1 MLRRPDVDEVM
12 EYGRALGFDLTP
24 MEARMIQARMM
35 DTIATLETFDEMRVA
50 ERRPPLRF
58 TDRDPGRRPSPA
70 EDPLG
75 AFITRCRV
83 PGAASGPLHGKT
95 VALKDHIA
103 LAGVPMTFSS
113 HMMDGYVPDFDAT
126 VVTRLLDAGATITGK
141 LKMEEFSWGGPGLSG
156 VGDYGRPLNPHNREH
171 VTGGSSSGSGAAV
184 AGGMVDIAL
193 GGDQGGSIRLPAA
206 WCGIVGLMPTHGLV
220 PHSGVFG
227 LEPTIDYVGPMA
239 RTVEDV
245 AVSLQVMAGRDGLDP
260 RQGDVPASLPP
271 YAAALARGVKGLRV
285 GLLDEGFGVPGGD
298 PAVDEAVREAVRTLE
313 RGGAQIARVSVPLH
327 TQALPA
333 LLPIYL
339 EGGKRMY
346 DTHFGGTGAKTH
358 YPSSLISIFGRLKQS
373 HAREFSPNLKLNL
386 LQGYYLQRNYGGR
399 LYAKAQNVRPTFV
412 AQYDRVFAGVDVLAM
427 PTIPMTAPRWQ
438 EPRDYQDAMELT
450 MLGGKRSLD
459 LGPVIANTC
468 PFNYTGHPA
477 ISVPCA
483 KIGGLPVGLMLVAPY
498 FREDTLIQAAAAY
511 QQSVDWAALISAPR
525 AGR

>member
-1 MLRRPDVDEVM
+1 MASCSRNALSRSEDEAMLRRPDVDEVM

-35 DTIATLETFDEMRVA
+35 DTIAALETFDEMRVE

-58 TDRDPGRRPSPA
+58 TDRDPGRRPSAA

-103 LAGVPMTFSS
+103 LAGV
-113 HMMDGYVPDFDAT
+113 G
-126 VVTRLLDAGATITGK
+126 GA
-141 LKMEEFSWGGPGLSG
+141 
-156 VGDYGRPLNPHNREH
+156 
-171 VTGGSSSGSGAAV
+171 
-184 AGGMVDIAL
+184 VDIAL

-227 LEPTIDYVGPMA
+227 REPTIDYVGPMA
-239 RTVEDV
+239 RTVEDI

-260 RQGDVPASLPP
+260 RQADVPATLPP
-271 YAAALARGVKGLRV
+271 YPAALARGVKGLRI

-298 PAVDEAVREAVRTLE
+298 RAVDEAVMEAVRTLE
-313 RGGAQIARVSVPLH
+313 RAGARVERVSVPLH

-346 DTHFGGTGAKTH
+346 DTHFGGTGAKTY

-412 AQYDRVFAGVDVLAM
+412 AQYDRA
-427 PTIPMTAPRWQ
+427 
-438 EPRDYQDAMELT
+438 
-450 MLGGKRSLD
+450 
-459 LGPVIANTC
+459 
-468 PFNYTGHPA
+468 
-477 ISVPCA
+477 
-483 KIGGLPVGLMLVAPY
+483 
-498 FREDTLIQAAAAY
+498 
-511 QQSVDWAALISAPR
+511 
-525 AGR
+525 

>member
-1 MLRRPDVDEVM
+1 
-12 EYGRALGFDLTP
+12 
-24 MEARMIQARMM
+24 
-35 DTIATLETFDEMRVA
+35 
-50 ERRPPLRF
+50 
-58 TDRDPGRRPSPA
+58 
-70 EDPLG
+70 
-75 AFITRCRV
+75 
-83 PGAASGPLHGKT
+83 
-95 VALKDHIA
+95 
-103 LAGVPMTFSS
+103 
-113 HMMDGYVPDFDAT
+113 
-126 VVTRLLDAGATITGK
+126 
-141 LKMEEFSWGGPGLSG
+141 
-156 VGDYGRPLNPHNREH
+156 
-171 VTGGSSSGSGAAV
+171 
-184 AGGMVDIAL
+184 
-193 GGDQGGSIRLPAA
+193 
-206 WCGIVGLMPTHGLV
+206 
-220 PHSGVFG
+220 
-227 LEPTIDYVGPMA
+227 
-239 RTVEDV
+239 
-245 AVSLQVMAGRDGLDP
+245 
-260 RQGDVPASLPP
+260 
-271 YAAALARGVKGLRV
+271 
-285 GLLDEGFGVPGGD
+285 
-298 PAVDEAVREAVRTLE
+298 VDEAVMEAVRTLE
-313 RGGAQIARVSVPLH
+313 GAGARVERVSVPLH

-412 AQYDRVFAGVDVLAM
+412 AQYDRAFAGVDVLAM

-438 EPRDYQDAMELT
+438 APRDHEDAMELT

-511 QQSVDWAALISAPR
+511 QQSVDWAALIATPGPGAPR
-525 AGR
+525 GV